1 VDRES
6 PPCTCGKA
14 KLIDAM
20 AILQILLV
28 VCPAECLG
36 PPSAFADCFG
46 SLLCQSL
53 ADRCQAILERDAVRF
68 TSLQNL
74 GGISIHGWRPEK

>member
-1 VDRES
+1 
-6 PPCTCGKA
+6 
-14 KLIDAM
+14 M

-28 VCPAECLG
+28 VCAAECLG

-46 SLLCQSL
+46 LPSLSVPL

-74 GGISIHGWRPEK
+74 GGISIHGWASPEKIARLYPDVSPPI